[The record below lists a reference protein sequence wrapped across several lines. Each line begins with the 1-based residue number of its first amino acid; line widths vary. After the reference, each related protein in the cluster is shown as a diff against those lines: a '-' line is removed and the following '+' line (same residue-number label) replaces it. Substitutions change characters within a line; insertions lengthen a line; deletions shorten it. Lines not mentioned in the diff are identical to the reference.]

1 MKQIKTIIA
10 AFAVAAVALSCTK
23 ELTVTEI
30 QNETETVSIGFS
42 ADAIGSKAV
51 FGEKDGNNYPV
62 FWSAND
68 VAPAITVNYNDSFV
82 QATDFS
88 RSSDGRTANFKGEFA
103 GLTGEQ
109 VFIAVTPYSCLKSIY
124 MSAKRLN
131 VEIPSGQTNG
141 NGSPDEAAIIGY
153 AVSDTY
159 TSTPEK
165 VSLSFQH
172 ITAYLHLTFTNL
184 SLASGE
190 QVQSVDITSDKEI
203 SGRMFFYP
211 ETKTT
216 SSNSMVKV
224 ISVATSQVADVWAGI
239 APVDLSDET
248 VSFKVVTDQGT
259 YSKDV
264 TLGAGKVLTCGKAAK
279 LTVDM
284 TGVARAAFETY
295 TLVTDASALHVN
307 DEILIV
313 GAKEDFALST
323 AQNANN
329 RGAASVVIDGNN
341 VIAPSDAVQRITLK
355 DGFVPG
361 EYALYTGSQYLYF
374 ASGGNYLRS
383 QDSVDASASW
393 DIDIVN
399 STDENHGT
407 GYVAYIQEKIDERF
421 IRHNVGSALFS
432 AYVSSSSTSFVRIYR
447 KDQDVDTTPRFNVTL
462 PGGNSASASAQTVSV
477 YVFGNVAWTAS
488 VSGGA
493 SLDKTSGTGNDILTL
508 SIPEN
513 TDTSNPKNYV
523 VTVSTTASAPTTVFN
538 LTLTQ
543 AKAVSSGIPVGSVLF
558 YETWVGGVASQTP
571 SQYLASGNASTV
583 VYGNATVA
591 YSQQNGESTTKLYYD
606 KLIDVPSGYTGTAN
620 PPTLGN
626 LLVSKGNGSWTI
638 SGIPCVGVQTAHL
651 TYRSNMNKVKLT
663 CSSSTVGVS
672 IGALSF
678 TTSTSE
684 WGKTVYTYSCDISF
698 DSSKGL
704 ETFVLAFSNQNSG
717 DNIRID
723 QIRLEVSAVQSGAA
737 PTSYSNG
744 GTFGDE

>member
-1 MKQIKTIIA
+1 MKQIKTILT
-10 AFAVAAVALSCTK
+10 AFAVAALAFSCTK
-23 ELTVTEI
+23 EIVVTEDFEAPGTVT
-30 QNETETVSIGFS
+30 VGFT
-42 ADAIGSKAV
+42 ADAINTKAV
-51 FGEKDGNNYPV
+51 FGDKDGNAYPV
-62 FWSAND
+62 FWSTND
-68 VAPAITVNYNDSFV
+68 VAPAITVNYNDDFV

-124 MSAKRLN
+124 TSAKRLN

-172 ITAYLHLTFTNL
+172 ITAYLHLSFTNL

-239 APVDLSDET
+239 APVDLSGET

-264 TLGAGKVLTCGKAAK
+264 TLGTGKVLTCGKAAK

-284 TGVARAAFETY
+284 TGVAREAFETY

-313 GAKEDFALST
+313 GSMHDVALST

-329 RGAASVVIDGNN
+329 RGVASVVIDGNS

-383 QDSVDASASW
+383 QDSVDPTASW
-393 DIDIVN
+393 DIEIVN
-399 STDENHGT
+399 STDESHGT
-407 GYVAYIQEKIDERF
+407 GYVAYIQEKTDGRY
-421 IRHNVGSALFS
+421 IRCNTGTLFS
-432 AYVSSSSTSFVRIYR
+432 AYVATSSTSFVRIYR

-493 SLDKTSGTGNDILTL
+493 TLDKTSGNGNDILTL
-508 SIPEN
+508 TVPAN
-513 TDTSNPKNYV
+513 GTSSPKDYV
-523 VTVSTTASAPTTVFN
+523 VTVSTTASVATPSFG

-543 AKAVSSGIPVGSVLF
+543 AKPVTDAIPVGSVLF
-558 YETWVGGVASQTP
+558 YETWAGGAADQTP
-571 SQYLASGNASTV
+571 SAYLASGDASTE
-583 VYGNATVA
+583 VYGNKEVA
-591 YSQQNGESTTKLYYD
+591 YAQTKTTRLCND
-606 KLIDVPSGYTGTAN
+606 GLIDVPSSYSGTL
-620 PPTLGN
+620 PMPELLLN
-626 LLVSKGNGSWTI
+626 LLISKANGTWTI
-638 SGIPCVGVQTAHL
+638 SGIPCTGVKTAHL
-651 TYRSNMNKVKLT
+651 TFRCNYGSKQI
-663 CSSSTVGVS
+663 CSSSSAGVS
-672 IGALSF
+672 FSDVLI
-678 TTSTSE
+678 TNETSA
-684 WGKTVYTYSCDISF
+684 WGKKVYTYSYDISF
-698 DSSKGL
+698 DASKSL
-704 ETFVLAFSNQNSG
+704 DSFVLTFENTDANN
-717 DNIRID
+717 NHRVD
-723 QIRLEVSAVQSGAA
+723 QIRLVVTEVEGGAS
-737 PTSYSNG
+737 PTSYGHG

>member
-1 MKQIKTIIA
+1 MKQIKTILT
-10 AFAVAAVALSCTK
+10 AFAVAALAFSCTK
-23 ELTVTEI
+23 EIVVTEDFEAPGTVT
-30 QNETETVSIGFS
+30 VGFT
-42 ADAIGSKAV
+42 ADAINTKAV
-51 FGEKDGNNYPV
+51 FGDKDGNAYPV
-62 FWSAND
+62 FWSTND

-124 MSAKRLN
+124 TSAKRLN

-211 ETKTT
+211 GTGATE
-216 SSNSMVKV
+216 SNSMLKTV
-224 ISVATSQVADVWAGI
+224 SVATNQVADVWAGV
-239 APVDLSDET
+239 APVDLSNET
-248 VSFKVVTDQGT
+248 VTFKVVTDQGT

-264 TLGAGKVLTCGKAAK
+264 TLGTGKVLTCGKAAK

-284 TGVARAAFETY
+284 TGVAREAFETY
-295 TLVTDASALHVN
+295 TLVTDASALHVD

-313 GAKEDFALST
+313 GSMHDVALST

-329 RGAASVVIDGNN
+329 RGVASVVIDGNS

-383 QDSVDASASW
+383 QDSVDPTASW
-393 DIDIVN
+393 DIEIVN
-399 STDENHGT
+399 STDESHGT
-407 GYVAYIQEKIDERF
+407 GYVAYIQEKTDGRY
-421 IRHNVGSALFS
+421 IRCNTGTLFS
-432 AYVSSSSTSFVRIYR
+432 AYVATSSTSFVRIYR

-493 SLDKTSGTGNDILTL
+493 TLDKTSGTGNDILTL
-508 SIPEN
+508 TVPAN
-513 TDTSNPKNYV
+513 GTSSPKDYV
-523 VTVSTTASAPTTVFN
+523 VTVSTTASVATPSFG

-543 AKAVSSGIPVGSVLF
+543 AKPVTDAIPVGSVLF
-558 YETWVGGVASQTP
+558 YETWAGGSANQTP
-571 SQYLASGNASTV
+571 SVYLASGNASTE
-583 VYGNATVA
+583 VYGSATVSYA
-591 YSQQNGESTTKLYYD
+591 QTDGGSTTKLYAD
-606 KLIDVPSGYTGTAN
+606 GLIDGYSAGTLPAPAN
-620 PPTLGN
+620 LMN
-626 LLVSKGNGSWTI
+626 LLVSKSNGTWTI
-638 SGIPCVGVQTAHL
+638 SGIPCTGVKTAHL
-651 TYRSNMNKVKLT
+651 TFRSNVSGKSLV
-663 CSSSTVGVS
+663 CSSATEGVS
-672 IGALSF
+672 FSAIDLSQ
-678 TTSTSE
+678 STSD
-684 WGKTVYTYSCDISF
+684 WNKTINNYSYDISF
-698 DSSKGL
+698 DSSKSL
-704 ETFVLAFSNQNSG
+704 EYFVLTFTNNSTK
-717 DNIRID
+717 NNYRID
-723 QIRLEVSAVQSGAA
+723 QIRLVVTEVEGGAS
-737 PTSYSNG
+737 PTSYGHG

>member
-1 MKQIKTIIA
+1 MKQIKTILT
-10 AFAVAAVALSCTK
+10 AFAVAALAFSCTK
-23 ELTVTEI
+23 EIVVTEDFEAPGTVT
-30 QNETETVSIGFS
+30 VGFT
-42 ADAIGSKAV
+42 ADAINTKAV
-51 FGEKDGNNYPV
+51 FGDKDGNAYPV
-62 FWSAND
+62 FWSTND

-124 MSAKRLN
+124 TSAKRLN

-239 APVDLSDET
+239 APVDLSGET

-264 TLGAGKVLTCGKAAK
+264 TLGTGKVLTCGKAAK

-284 TGVARAAFETY
+284 TGVAREAFETY
-295 TLVTDASALHVN
+295 TLVTDASALHVD

-313 GAKEDFALST
+313 GSMHDVALST

-329 RGAASVVIDGNN
+329 RGVASVVIDGNS

-361 EYALYTGSQYLYF
+361 
-374 ASGGNYLRS
+374 
-383 QDSVDASASW
+383 
-393 DIDIVN
+393 
-399 STDENHGT
+399 
-407 GYVAYIQEKIDERF
+407 
-421 IRHNVGSALFS
+421 
-432 AYVSSSSTSFVRIYR
+432 
-447 KDQDVDTTPRFNVTL
+447 
-462 PGGNSASASAQTVSV
+462 
-477 YVFGNVAWTAS
+477 
-488 VSGGA
+488 
-493 SLDKTSGTGNDILTL
+493 
-508 SIPEN
+508 
-513 TDTSNPKNYV
+513 
-523 VTVSTTASAPTTVFN
+523 
-538 LTLTQ
+538 
-543 AKAVSSGIPVGSVLF
+543 
-558 YETWVGGVASQTP
+558 
-571 SQYLASGNASTV
+571 
-583 VYGNATVA
+583 
-591 YSQQNGESTTKLYYD
+591 
-606 KLIDVPSGYTGTAN
+606 
-620 PPTLGN
+620 
-626 LLVSKGNGSWTI
+626 
-638 SGIPCVGVQTAHL
+638 
-651 TYRSNMNKVKLT
+651 
-663 CSSSTVGVS
+663 
-672 IGALSF
+672 
-678 TTSTSE
+678 
-684 WGKTVYTYSCDISF
+684 
-698 DSSKGL
+698 
-704 ETFVLAFSNQNSG
+704 
-717 DNIRID
+717 
-723 QIRLEVSAVQSGAA
+723 
-737 PTSYSNG
+737 
-744 GTFGDE
+744 

>member
-1 MKQIKTIIA
+1 MKQIKTILT
-10 AFAVAAVALSCTK
+10 AFAVAALAFSCTK
-23 ELTVTEI
+23 EIVVTEDFEAPGTVT
-30 QNETETVSIGFS
+30 VGFT
-42 ADAIGSKAV
+42 ADAINTKAV
-51 FGEKDGNNYPV
+51 FGDKDGNAYPV
-62 FWSAND
+62 FWSTND

-124 MSAKRLN
+124 TSAKRLN

-211 ETKTT
+211 ETGSAEK
-216 SSNSMVKV
+216 
-224 ISVATSQVADVWAGI
+224 DY
-239 APVDLSDET
+239 D
-248 VSFKVVTDQGT
+248 GT
-259 YSKDV
+259 
-264 TLGAGKVLTCGKAAK
+264 A

-284 TGVARAAFETY
+284 TGVAREAFETY
-295 TLVTDASALHVN
+295 TLVTDASALHVD

-313 GAKEDFALST
+313 GSMHDVALST

-329 RGAASVVIDGNN
+329 RGVASVVIDGNS

-383 QDSVDASASW
+383 QDSVDPTASW
-393 DIDIVN
+393 DIEIVN
-399 STDENHGT
+399 STDESHGT
-407 GYVAYIQEKIDERF
+407 GYVAYIQEKTDGRY
-421 IRHNVGSALFS
+421 IRCNTGTLFS
-432 AYVSSSSTSFVRIYR
+432 AYVATSSTSFVRIYR

-493 SLDKTSGTGNDILTL
+493 TLDKTSGTGNDILTL
-508 SIPEN
+508 TVPAN
-513 TDTSNPKNYV
+513 GTSSPKDYV
-523 VTVSTTASAPTTVFN
+523 VTVSTTASVATPSFG

-543 AKAVSSGIPVGSVLF
+543 AKPVTDAIPVGSVLF
-558 YETWVGGVASQTP
+558 YETWAGGSANQTP
-571 SQYLASGNASTV
+571 SVYLASGNASTE
-583 VYGNATVA
+583 VYGSATVSYA
-591 YSQQNGESTTKLYYD
+591 QTDGGSTTKLYAD
-606 KLIDVPSGYTGTAN
+606 GLIDGYSAGTLPAPAN
-620 PPTLGN
+620 LMN
-626 LLVSKGNGSWTI
+626 LLVSKSNGTWTI
-638 SGIPCVGVQTAHL
+638 SGIPCTGVKTAHL
-651 TYRSNMNKVKLT
+651 TFRSNVSGKSLV
-663 CSSSTVGVS
+663 CSSATEGVS
-672 IGALSF
+672 FSAIDLSQ
-678 TTSTSE
+678 STSD
-684 WGKTVYTYSCDISF
+684 WNKTINNYSYDISF
-698 DSSKGL
+698 DSSKSL
-704 ETFVLAFSNQNSG
+704 EYFVLTFTNNSTK
-717 DNIRID
+717 NNYRID
-723 QIRLEVSAVQSGAA
+723 QIRLVVTEVEGGAS
-737 PTSYSNG
+737 PTSYGHG